1 VSTLPKSLVL
11 LLALGL
17 CFTTSALAVSDPD
30 TDPSTDY
37 CTQRSEACLTSCSQ
51 YDIKLWGL
59 SFPSPRTTLCI
70 AECTVAYAGCL
81 MLRFHAG
88 V

>member
-1 VSTLPKSLVL
+1 VSTSLKFLVL
-11 LLALGL
+11 LLPLAL
-17 CFTTSALAVSDPD
+17 CFTTPALAVSDPD

-70 AECTVAYAGCL
+70 TECSVAYVGCL